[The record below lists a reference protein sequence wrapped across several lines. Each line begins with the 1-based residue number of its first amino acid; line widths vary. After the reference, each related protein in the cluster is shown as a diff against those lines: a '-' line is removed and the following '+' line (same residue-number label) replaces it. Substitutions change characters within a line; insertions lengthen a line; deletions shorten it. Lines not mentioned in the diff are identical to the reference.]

1 MKHRDVYTYL
11 DTVAPLAIQEDWD
24 HAGFMLGSLDD
35 ETTGI
40 LVTLDLT
47 RETLTAAIDIG
58 ANLIVTHHP
67 VIFAPLASVDR
78 ETAKGDLIARA
89 LIAGI
94 TVLSWHTNFDKATGG
109 VNDVLAEKLGLT
121 DVQVL
126 AEDAIGRVGTVS
138 ETTAE
143 TFANVVKRALGLPH
157 VTLYGDPETF
167 VRRVALVG
175 GSGMDYI
182 AAARESG
189 ADLFLT
195 GDIRYHNAQDA
206 LDMGLVLIDATH
218 DGTENPAMDAL
229 AETLRK
235 EFSVPVHAKN
245 PTFPRQIR

>member
-1 MKHRDVYTYL
+1 M
-11 DTVAPLAIQEDWD
+11 APLAIQEEWD
-24 HAGFMLGSLDD
+24 RSGLMLGSLDD

-47 RETLTAAIDIG
+47 RETLAAAIDAG

-67 VIFAPLASVDR
+67 VIFEPLASIDR
-78 ETAKGDLIARA
+78 ETPKGDLIARA

-94 TVLSWHTNFDKATGG
+94 TVLSWHTNYDKAEGG

-121 DVQVL
+121 GVRAL
-126 AEDAIGRVGTVS
+126 GEDAIGRIGTIP
-138 ETTAE
+138 EMTAE
-143 TFANVVKRALGLPH
+143 AFADTVRRALALPN
-157 VTLYGDPETF
+157 VTLYGDPETP

-189 ADLFLT
+189 ADLFVT

-206 LDMGLVLIDATH
+206 LDLGLLLIDATH
-218 DGTENPAMDAL
+218 DGTENPAMVVL
-229 AETLRK
+229 AEKLR
-235 EFSVPVHAKN
+235 EAFAVPVHATA
-245 PTFPRQIR
+245 PTFPRHIR

>member
-1 MKHRDVYTYL
+1 M
-11 DTVAPLAIQEDWD
+11 APLAIQEEWD
-24 HAGFMLGSLDD
+24 RSGLMLGSLDD

-47 RETLTAAIDIG
+47 RETLTAAIDVG

-67 VIFAPLASVDR
+67 VIFEPIASIDR
-78 ETAKGDLIARA
+78 TTAKGDLIARA

-94 TVLSWHTNFDKATGG
+94 TVLSWHTNYDKAEGG

-121 DVQVL
+121 DIQAL
-126 AEDAIGRVGTVS
+126 GEEIGRVGTVP

-143 TFANVVKRALGLPH
+143 GFADTVRRALALPH
-157 VTLYGDPETF
+157 TTLYGDPETP
-167 VRRVALVG
+167 VHRVALVG

-182 AAARESG
+182 SSARESG

-206 LDMGLVLIDATH
+206 LDLGLVLIDATH
-218 DGTENPAMDAL
+218 DGTENPAMERL
-229 AETLRK
+229 AEKLRK
-235 EFSVPVHAKN
+235 TFAVPVYVKA
-245 PTFPRQIR
+245 PGFPRHMY

>member
-1 MKHRDVYTYL
+1 MKHRDVFTYL
-11 DTVAPLAIQEDWD
+11 DTMAPLAIQEEWD
-24 HAGFMLGSLDD
+24 RSGLMLGSLND

-47 RETLTAAIDIG
+47 RETLTAAIDAG

-67 VIFAPLASVDR
+67 VIFEPLASVDR
-78 ETAKGDLIARA
+78 TTAKGDLIARA

-94 TVLSWHTNFDKATGG
+94 TVLSWHTNYDKAEGG

-121 DVQVL
+121 DVQAL
-126 AEDAIGRVGTVS
+126 GEEIGRVGTVP

-143 TFANVVKRALGLPH
+143 AFADTVRHALDIPH
-157 VTLYGDPETF
+157 ATLYGEPETP
-167 VRRVALVG
+167 VHRVALVG

-189 ADLFLT
+189 ADLFVT

-206 LDMGLVLIDATH
+206 LDLGLVLIDATH
-218 DGTENPAMDAL
+218 DGTENPAMERL
-229 AETLRK
+229 AEKLRST
-235 EFSVPVHAKN
+235 FAVPVHAKA
-245 PTFPRQIR
+245 PAFPRHIR

>member
-1 MKHRDVYTYL
+1 M
-11 DTVAPLAIQEDWD
+11 APLAIQEEWD
-24 HAGFMLGSLDD
+24 RSGLMLGSLDD

-47 RETLTAAIDIG
+47 RETLTAAIDAG

-67 VIFAPLASVDR
+67 VIFEPLTSVDR
-78 ETAKGDLIARA
+78 TTPKGDLIACA

-94 TVLSWHTNFDKATGG
+94 TVLSWHTNYDKAEGG

-121 DVQVL
+121 DVQAL
-126 AEDAIGRVGTVS
+126 GEDAIGRVGTVP

-143 TFANVVKRALGLPH
+143 AFADTVRRALALPYT
-157 VTLYGDPETF
+157 TLYGDPETP
-167 VRRVALVG
+167 VHRVALVG

-182 AAARESG
+182 YSARESG

-206 LDMGLVLIDATH
+206 LDLGLVLIDATH
-218 DGTENPAMDAL
+218 DGTENPAMETL
-229 AETLRK
+229 AEKLRK
-235 EFSVPVHAKN
+235 AFAVPVHAET
-245 PTFPRQIR
+245 PDFPRHMR

>member
-1 MKHRDVYTYL
+1 MKHRDVFTYL
-11 DTVAPLAIQEDWD
+11 DTVAPLAIQEEWD
-24 HAGFMLGSLDD
+24 RSGLMLGSLDD

-47 RETLTAAIDIG
+47 RETLTAAIDAG

-67 VIFAPLASVDR
+67 VIFEPIASVDR
-78 ETAKGDLIARA
+78 TTAKGDLIARA

-94 TVLSWHTNFDKATGG
+94 TVLSWHTNYDKAEGG

-121 DVQVL
+121 GVQAL
-126 AEDAIGRVGTVS
+126 GEEIGRVGTVP

-143 TFANVVKRALGLPH
+143 AFAEIVRRALGIPH
-157 VTLYGDPETF
+157 VTLYGDPETP
-167 VRRVALVG
+167 VHRVALVG

-182 AAARESG
+182 ASARESG
-189 ADLFLT
+189 ADLFVT

-218 DGTENPAMDAL
+218 DGTENPAMVAL
-229 AETLRK
+229 AEKLGK
-235 EFSVPVHAKN
+235 AFAVPVHVKA
-245 PTFPRQIR
+245 PTFPRHIR